1 MSTPGAVRRAA
12 YRVRALPS
20 RLVLPAV
27 STALAFVLVALAGSA
42 LGPAAALLALPAA
55 FAAVLVRLRIDA
67 RHKGLELL
75 TQQDALT
82 GLGNRRL
89 LKERLDYEIIRH
101 RRHQRRFTVLAL
113 DLDGFKSVNDRF
125 GHAAGD
131 EILRE
136 VARAMERTV
145 RTQDTLVR
153 LGGDEFCVLAPET
166 TWQAADL
173 LTKRLRDAVRGAVSG
188 LEMLDVSI
196 GYAVFP
202 DEGWTPEQLLERADE
217 AEGEVK
223 RKSRAAR
230 RNLRAA

>member
-1 MSTPGAVRRAA
+1 MPQ
-12 YRVRALPS
+12 
-20 RLVLPAV
+20 RLVVPAA
-27 STALAFVLVALAGSA
+27 STGLAFALVALAGAA
-42 LGPAAALLALPAA
+42 LGPAAVLLALPAA

-75 TQQDALT
+75 SQQDALT

-89 LKERLDYEIIRH
+89 LAERLDYEITRH
-101 RRHQRRFTVLAL
+101 RRHQRRFTLLAL

-136 VARAMERTV
+136 VARAMERAV
-145 RTQDTLVR
+145 RTQDTLAR

-173 LTKRLRDAVRGAVSG
+173 LAERLREAVRGAVSG
-188 LEMLDVSI
+188 LEMLDVSV

-202 DEGWTPEQLLERADE
+202 DEGSTAELLMERADAAE
-217 AEGEVK
+217 AEVK
-223 RKSRAAR
+223 RRSRAAR
-230 RNLRAA
+230 SAQIRAA

>member
-1 MSTPGAVRRAA
+1 MSTPGAVRKAT
-12 YRVRALPS
+12 YRLRALPS
-20 RLVLPAV
+20 RLVVPAV

-75 TQQDALT
+75 SQQDALT

-89 LKERLDYEIIRH
+89 LSERLGYEIVRH

-136 VARAMERTV
+136 VARAMERAV

-173 LTKRLRDAVRGAVSG
+173 LSERLRSAVRGAVSG
-188 LEMLDVSI
+188 LEMLDVSV

-202 DEGWTPEQLLERADE
+202 DEGGTAELLLERADE
-217 AEGEVK
+217 AQGETK
-223 RKSRAAR
+223 RRSRAAR
-230 RNLRAA
+230 GNLRAA